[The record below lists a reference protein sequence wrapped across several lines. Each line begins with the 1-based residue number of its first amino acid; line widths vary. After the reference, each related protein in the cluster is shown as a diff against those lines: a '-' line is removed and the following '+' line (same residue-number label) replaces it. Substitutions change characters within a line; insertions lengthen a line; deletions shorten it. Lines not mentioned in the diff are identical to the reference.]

1 MGTSAATGRRTC
13 VSLDAFKGFNRE
25 GFAAFLRKLYPY
37 DTAANVAADIEISD
51 RTVDNWISLSSEPRA
66 SALLRLTAA
75 YGPDVLASAS
85 RDAPPWLDAAS
96 REVRMAQLEQELAD
110 LRGSGDRT

>member
-1 MGTSAATGRRTC
+1 MDTSAATERNKR

-51 RTVDNWISLSSEPRA
+51 RTVDNWISLTSEPRA

-75 YGPDVLASAS
+75 YGPDVLASAY
-85 RDAPPWLDAAS
+85 RDAPPWLDAAG
-96 REVRMAQLEQELAD
+96 RAVRMAELEAELAQ
-110 LRGSGDRT
+110 LRGK